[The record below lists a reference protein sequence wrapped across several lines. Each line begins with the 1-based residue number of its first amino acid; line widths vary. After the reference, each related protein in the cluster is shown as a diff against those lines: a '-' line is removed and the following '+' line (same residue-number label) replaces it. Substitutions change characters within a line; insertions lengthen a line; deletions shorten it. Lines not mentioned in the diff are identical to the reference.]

1 MLGTMRVPESVKN
14 LLKKAAF
21 SSSENEKKQ
30 IVTTKDD
37 VHYVPPGQ
45 WPATGP
51 KPSKLGVLFYY
62 LSVAFCIIGIVFM
75 AKCSYAPHADRP
87 NILALGGMMVVVG
100 FFFLGISNFI
110 YNREQRRLVEYL
122 QGKIAELMEENRG
135 KGPRDLD
142 S

>member
-1 MLGTMRVPESVKN
+1 MLGTMRVPESVKIF
-14 LLKKAAF
+14 LKKAAF
-21 SSSENEKKQ
+21 TSTENEKEK

-37 VHYVPPGQ
+37 VHYVPAGQ
-45 WPATGP
+45 WPSVGP

-62 LSVAFCIIGIVFM
+62 LSVCFCIIGIVFM
-75 AKCSYAPHADRP
+75 AKCTYAPHADRP
-87 NILALGGMMVVVG
+87 HILALGGTLVVVG

-135 KGPRDLD
+135 KGTKPID